1 MLQKR
6 IQQLRHLAAQAFAV
20 TRGSG
25 KLRRVRGGTPRAT
38 SQQQS
43 DDRPVLHVIPPRC
56 ARSCAGRRF
65 SVRPFGAD
73 GLGLAFGTAACHEP
87 GDELSAVLA
96 TRMPANAQNAG
107 PSRATKT
114 MRWTSMKI
122 HRTLMIGL
130 LAAATVSVAEM
141 NTSVQA
147 AGGDEKIKLNGCLVK
162 AEGDDGYL
170 ITNLPGEPASST
182 ADRNVATSAIGT
194 SGAFS
199 TVFYWLRNDDDLK
212 EHVGHRVEIE
222 GELKGDI
229 KEGEIKLDR
238 KDNWTELE
246 VKSGGDEMKAKVPNA
261 YIFPDPTRDKDR
273 KISTLVRKVDV
284 DQVKM
289 LSANCE

>member
-1 MLQKR
+1 
-6 IQQLRHLAAQAFAV
+6 
-20 TRGSG
+20 
-25 KLRRVRGGTPRAT
+25 
-38 SQQQS
+38 
-43 DDRPVLHVIPPRC
+43 
-56 ARSCAGRRF
+56 
-65 SVRPFGAD
+65 
-73 GLGLAFGTAACHEP
+73 
-87 GDELSAVLA
+87 
-96 TRMPANAQNAG
+96 
-107 PSRATKT
+107 
-114 MRWTSMKI
+114 MKI

-130 LAAATVSVAEM
+130 LAAATVGVTEM

-147 AGGDEKIKLNGCLVK
+147 VGPDEKIKLNGCLIK

-170 ITNLPGEPASST
+170 ITNLPSEPTSST

-212 EHVGHRVEIE
+212 KHVGHRVEIE

-246 VKSGGDEMKAKVPNA
+246 VKSGGDAMKAKVPNA